1 MKSTVNFKQDNAV
14 DTTETNAV
22 EIPNWAK
29 AAVLFVPNIAAGAVT
44 MKFMHKDD
52 ATAAKLLASA
62 NTDWVPLQV
71 AIDSV
76 GSLKEVMP
84 TTDDPAMIDITA
96 FIRGL
101 GDGFIRFTCAGAQ
114 GGVTNWKIIF
124 SD

>member
-1 MKSTVNFKQDNAV
+1 MKTTVIFQLVNTV
-14 DTTETNAV
+14 DTTETEAV
-22 EIPNWAK
+22 EIPSWAR
-29 AAVLFVPNIAAGAVT
+29 AAVLVIPNIAAGAVT
-44 MKFMHKDD
+44 AKFIHNDNV
-52 ATAAKLLASA
+52 TAAKLLASS

-76 GSLKEVMP
+76 GALKEVMANG
-84 TTDDPAMIDITA
+84 DDPAIVDITA

-114 GGVTNWKIIF
+114 GAVTDWKIIF